1 MILALVLAVAV
12 AISMPQGWQHVEI
25 PNPPG
30 STVEVLDLALG
41 PTVDAFSTKINVIR
55 QRYADEALTIDGWA
69 ESSAAYLKSQE
80 GVRILASHAEALCD
94 RNGWLVESIGKYS
107 GRDLDL
113 VQTALLDGGYEY
125 VATYT
130 RPIGTEPDRD
140 ALKALETLCPL

>member
-1 MILALVLAVAV
+1 MLAHVLAAAV
-12 AISMPQGWQHVEI
+12 ALTLPAGWQSVDV

-30 STVEVLDLALG
+30 STVEVLALG
-41 PTVDAFSTKINVIR
+41 RGPTLDGFGETINVIR
-55 QRYADEALTIDGWA
+55 KRYAAGATSIEGWA
-69 ESSAAYLKSQE
+69 ATATAYLKSQE
-80 GVRILASHAEALCD
+80 GVRILASHDDQLCD

-125 VATYT
+125 VATYS
-130 RPIGTEPDRD
+130 RPLGTEPDRS